1 VWVVKIGGSLAA
13 DESLHEWLALIAERG
28 GGRVVL
34 VPGGGD
40 FADLVRDAQDAFAFS
55 DAVAHRMAILAM
67 EQFGL
72 MLAGIQPE
80 LMPVESLDA
89 LHAVVRHGRVPVW
102 LPATLTKGALD
113 LPASWDVTSDSLA
126 AWLAATLNA
135 ERLLLVK
142 ACAVPTGLDAER
154 AHEHGIVDAAFAEFV
169 ADRSFE
175 CYLLA
180 ATERPRFAAMLA
192 DPFSAAPADRRL
204 RAARRARA

>member
-1 VWVVKIGGSLAA
+1 MWIVKIGGSLAA
-13 DESLHEWLALIAERG
+13 DESLQDWLDVIAGRG

-72 MLAGIQPE
+72 MLSGLQPE
-80 LMPVESLDA
+80 LVPVESLEA

-102 LPATLTKGALD
+102 LPGSMTKGALD
-113 LPASWDVTSDSLA
+113 VPASWDVTSDSLA

-135 ERLLLVK
+135 ERLVLVK
-142 ACAVPTGLDAER
+142 ACAIPVGLDAER
-154 AHEHGIVDAAFAEFV
+154 AREHGIVDAAFSEFV
-169 ADRSFE
+169 ADRGFE
-175 CYLLA
+175 CYLLPA
-180 ATERPRFAAMLA
+180 SERARFASMLA

-204 RAARRARA
+204 RTARRARS